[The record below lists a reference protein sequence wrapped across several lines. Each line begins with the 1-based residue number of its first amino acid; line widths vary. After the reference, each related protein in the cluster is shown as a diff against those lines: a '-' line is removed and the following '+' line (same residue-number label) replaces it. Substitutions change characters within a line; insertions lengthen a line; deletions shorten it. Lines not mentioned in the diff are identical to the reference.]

1 MNILKKIRIKF
12 YKRIGIAFLNRFLA
26 GTSCF
31 KYKRHL
37 LRCAGMK
44 IGKNTKIVGP
54 IFITANVTIGDNCW
68 IGAFFKATG
77 NGNVII
83 GNCVDIAPEVT
94 ISTGSHEIG
103 NYSRRAGNG
112 MNLDIKIEDGCW
124 ICSRACLSNGVTIR
138 NGTVVA
144 AGAVVVKTF
153 EENCL
158 LAGVPASPKKKYQK
172 LEK

>member
-1 MNILKKIRIKF
+1 MNVLKKIRIKF
-12 YKRIGIAFLNRFLA
+12 YKKIGISFLNRFLA

-54 IFITANVTIGDNCW
+54 VFITANVTIGDDCW

-83 GNCVDIAPEVT
+83 ENRVDIAPEVT

-103 NYSRRAGNG
+103 NNLRRAGSG
-112 MNLDIKIEDGCW
+112 INLDIKIEDGCW
-124 ICSRACLSNGVTIR
+124 ICSRACLSNGVTIKK
-138 NGTVVA
+138 GSVVA

-153 EENCL
+153 EENSL
-158 LAGVPASPKKKYQK
+158 LAGVPAVVKKKY
-172 LEK
+172 LN